1 MDLIDILTSF
11 INIVLIWAV
20 SRKTKPTHNTH
31 VSFVPHN
38 LEPKVRGQLRKAQI
52 RASVAEK
59 FAERAF
65 NMASAANLGVV
76 ALQKSLATP
85 RIMTPQQVTRNQ
97 LAKNEVDNLFTSN
110 GGFDYL
116 RPILSDE
123 ENDIL
128 DSIEEQKLKSA
139 ARANGVA

>member
-1 MDLIDILTSF
+1 MEIVIVILTSL
-11 INIVLIWAV
+11 INLLLIWV
-20 SRKTKPTHNTH
+20 ISKKSQPKQIVHY
-31 VSFVPHN
+31 VPHK
-38 LEPKVRGQLRKAQI
+38 LGPKIEGKLQKYYISAKI
-52 RASVAEK
+52 AEK

-85 RIMTPQQVTRNQ
+85 KIMTAQQSIKNQ
-97 LAKNEVDNLFTSN
+97 LAKKEVDKLFSTD
-110 GGFDYL
+110 GGFDFL

-128 DSIEEQKLKSA
+128 DSIEQQKLKAA
-139 ARANGVA
+139 ARTNGVS

>member
-1 MDLIDILTSF
+1 MEIVIVILTSL
-11 INIVLIWAV
+11 INLLLIWAV
-20 SRKTKPTHNTH
+20 SKKSQPKQIVHH
-31 VSFVPHN
+31 VPHK
-38 LEPKVRGQLRKAQI
+38 LGPKIEGKLQKYYISAKI
-52 RASVAEK
+52 AEK

-85 RIMTPQQVTRNQ
+85 KIMTAQQSIKNQ
-97 LAKNEVDNLFTSN
+97 LAKKEVDKLFSTD
-110 GGFDYL
+110 GGFDFL

-128 DSIEEQKLKSA
+128 DSIEQQKLKAA
-139 ARANGVA
+139 ARTNGVS